1 MCWLGQIYV
10 KLCFRKMCVYVNF
23 EHKVLNTIPILEK
36 LKIAASC
43 RAGAMCPSAEY
54 MGMQKLNID
63 QFVNPLEVQA
73 ARRKSGSKR
82 HEKEGEAHCL

>member
-1 MCWLGQIYV
+1 
-10 KLCFRKMCVYVNF
+10 
-23 EHKVLNTIPILEK
+23 
-36 LKIAASC
+36 
-43 RAGAMCPSAEY
+43 MCPSAEY

-63 QFVNPLEVQA
+63 QSVNPLEVQA